1 MTYHIR
7 SVTNGYVLTN
17 GYGDEYIAKSLLD
30 AATVTGEYIPNSS
43 SMAYATGKSKD
54 TLREVVRLASAGEK
68 ISAIKLLRDCYSST
82 LGLREAKELVELFIE
97 IDCL

>member
-1 MTYHIR
+1 MTYNIR

-30 AATVTGEYIPNSS
+30 AATVTGEYVPTNTSV
-43 SMAYATGKSKD
+43 MYGVGRSKD